1 VKEKAYQFLYKSRI
15 GGTLI
20 AFLVFASLTLFTLET
35 EFQDLKWLRQ
45 ASYAIACIFAL
56 EYFLRI
62 WVADK
67 TKNGRLGYIKSFEGI
82 IDLIA
87 FVPALLFPGAGAS
100 VILRAL
106 RVARLLQILKIR
118 AFSKGLFRI
127 KRALNEC
134 KSELGNECKSEL
146 GVSVLISIS
155 LIFVGA
161 VLIFFAESRVQPETF
176 GSIPRALWWSM
187 ATLTTVGYG
196 DTYPITLFGKVIA
209 SAMAM
214 VGIGA
219 VALPAGIIANA
230 FMSESKRLGYIF
242 NLRGIGPCFTDF
254 LPP

>member
-1 VKEKAYQFLYKSRI
+1 M
-15 GGTLI
+15 
-20 AFLVFASLTLFTLET
+20 VFASLTLFTLET
-35 EFQDLKWLRQ
+35 EFQDLEWLKQ

-56 EYFLRI
+56 EYFLRV

-67 TKNGRLGYIKSFEGI
+67 TKAGRLAYIKSFEGVV
-82 IDLIA
+82 DLIA
-87 FVPALLFPGAGAS
+87 FLPALLFPSAGAS
-100 VILRAL
+100 IVLRAL
-106 RVARLLQILKIR
+106 RIARLLQILKIR

-134 KSELGNECKSEL
+134 KSELG
-146 GVSVLISIS
+146 VSVLISIS
-155 LIFVGA
+155 LIFIGA
-161 VLIFFAESRVQPETF
+161 VLIYFAESRAQPETF
-176 GSIPRALWWSM
+176 GSVPRALWWSM

-230 FMSESKRLGYIF
+230 FMSESKRF
-242 NLRGIGPCFTDF
+242 D
-254 LPP
+254 

>member
-1 VKEKAYQFLYKSRI
+1 MKEKAHQFLYKSRI
-15 GGTLI
+15 GGALI
-20 AFLVFASLTLFTLET
+20 ALLVFASLTLFTLET
-35 EFQDLKWLRQ
+35 EFRDIKWLKQ

-62 WVADK
+62 WVSDQTNA
-67 TKNGRLGYIKSFEGI
+67 GRLGYIKSFEGI
-82 IDLIA
+82 VDLIA
-87 FVPALLFPGAGAS
+87 FAPALLFPGAGAS
-100 VILRAL
+100 VVLRAL

-134 KSELGNECKSEL
+134 KSELS
-146 GVSVLISIS
+146 VSVLISIS

-161 VLIFFAESRVQPETF
+161 VLIYFAESRSQPETF

-230 FMSESKRLGYIF
+230 FMSESKRF
-242 NLRGIGPCFTDF
+242 D
-254 LPP
+254 

>member
-1 VKEKAYQFLYKSRI
+1 MKEKAYQFLYKSRI

-134 KSELGNECKSEL
+134 KSELG
-146 GVSVLISIS
+146 VSVLISIS

-161 VLIFFAESRVQPETF
+161 VLIYFAESRVQPETF

-230 FMSESKRLGYIF
+230 FMSESKRL
-242 NLRGIGPCFTDF
+242 D
-254 LPP
+254 

>member
-1 VKEKAYQFLYKSRI
+1 MKEKAYQFLYKSRI

-134 KSELGNECKSEL
+134 KSELG
-146 GVSVLISIS
+146 VSVLISIS

-230 FMSESKRLGYIF
+230 FMSESKRL
-242 NLRGIGPCFTDF
+242 D
-254 LPP
+254 